1 MTEQKTTIIA
11 GVKCSAKRIMR
22 ARVATSQIGDYIS
35 EINGHSIYWRP
46 HTSFSILGFLL
57 PEGSRPV
64 CELKNADLIEVD
76 FGARTVLLEI

>member
-1 MTEQKTTIIA
+1 MTGQKTTIIA
-11 GVKCSAKRIMR
+11 GKVCTAKRVIR
-22 ARVATSQIGDYIS
+22 ARVATSQIGDEIS
-35 EINGHSIYWRP
+35 EINGRSIYWRP
-46 HTSFSILGFLL
+46 RTSFSILGFLL